1 MDLAC
6 WLGEGA
12 EWKFLPQWRVVVSLS
27 QMRGKAARKEMEDG
41 GRDWRK
47 AEQEEK
53 MGLFGK
59 LPLFPSLA
67 ASPQKTCLQLFL
79 GSSSWFVGRILT
91 RHFPDINPRLV
102 FNLGKII
109 SQISVRPSGDLNLI
123 GDAGQF
129 QIGQKLDAQAVSKEF
144 SGAAKNVKLEY
155 LRVTAQASTIIRR
168 FLFQLKNFS
177 FPWTISRCGCFDT
190 WQMLQCTILH
200 CIAADLW
207 HCTADLSFHSNALH
221 SIKPYCYSSEMASA
235 TKTTFIPN
243 LLQIYCKCIQ
253 NNIPLPLSTA
263 SQCTVPC

>member
-1 MDLAC
+1 MILPWIWPAG
-6 WLGEGA
+6 WGKGPSENS
-12 EWKFLPQWRVVVSLS
+12 FLN
-27 QMRGKAARKEMEDG
+27 
-41 GRDWRK
+41 
-47 AEQEEK
+47 EESSY
-53 MGLFGK
+53 LFPKWGGK
-59 LPLFPSLA
+59 LQERRWRMEEGIGEKRNKKRRWGCLGSSLFSPSLA

-190 WQMLQCTILH
+190 WQMLQCTMR
-200 CIAADLW
+200 
-207 HCTADLSFHSNALH
+207 TLSS
-221 SIKPYCYSSEMASA
+221 
-235 TKTTFIPN
+235 
-243 LLQIYCKCIQ
+243 
-253 NNIPLPLSTA
+253 
-263 SQCTVPC
+263 